1 MQRRS
6 KTLINILTDKL
17 IFIGGLGR
25 SGKSFLCPIV
35 SSLKKTEMYIMNSQ
49 AENIYY
55 LNYLRMMSDDISN
68 YFFKQIYNEK
78 IYNLNIGRDLNRRK
92 FDHSNIKKN
101 KNYKIYLSRE
111 KSFKE
116 HDIKIK
122 DIRNSKKS
130 LSYNVS

>member
-1 MQRRS
+1 
-6 KTLINILTDKL
+6 
-17 IFIGGLGR
+17 
-25 SGKSFLCPIV
+25 
-35 SSLKKTEMYIMNSQ
+35 
-49 AENIYY
+49 
-55 LNYLRMMSDDISN
+55 MMSDDISN

-111 KSFKE
+111 KSLKE

-122 DIRNSKKS
+122 DIRILKIIIH
-130 LSYNVS
+130 NVS